1 MSNNNFIP
9 NTAMSSSMWTILS
22 SLIARFCWPWA
33 TPGGREGAALQG
45 RKIALW
51 RRRRSKQKSSAKLVF
66 VEEFFFLAA
75 VMASLVRQLQSKAA
89 VATEIAAKHG
99 SSYYKQLLEN
109 NKQYIQSEPTVQKC
123 QELSKQLFYTRLAR
137 CFLLS
142 PLLLPPCTS
151 QDFRLSG
158 EDSH

>member
-1 MSNNNFIP
+1 MP
-9 NTAMSSSMWTILS
+9 GVTQ
-22 SLIARFCWPWA
+22 
-33 TPGGREGAALQG
+33 GGREGRSSVARKEDCAVKTNKIEAEEERKVSFCG
-45 RKIALW
+45 RI
-51 RRRRSKQKSSAKLVF
+51 
-66 VEEFFFLAA
+66 FLFGA

-137 CFLLS
+137 CFRLN